1 MATAK
6 DIIVKPIKS
15 SIANDF
21 VKANHYSGKVA
32 QNSQLHLGV
41 FLEDRL
47 HGVMQF
53 GPSLDKR
60 KIQGLVSGTLWHE
73 FLELN
78 RMAFDD
84 VLPRNSE
91 SRALAI
97 AWCLL
102 RKHAPQVK
110 WVVSFADGTQCGDG
124 TIYWA
129 AGFVL
134 TAIKENNQL
143 IELPMAHEL
152 NPAKLIERGC
162 SEKDVKV
169 LRDWLKSLTNEDG
182 RVGQHAHNAKFI
194 PFSGQANVDKPPRPQ
209 CHVMS
214 IQGGTRPS
222 SLLQE
227 VKDIMRKVSKGATTS
242 LLFDLMGGVPLAGF
256 QLRYIYFIDPAY
268 RARLTVP
275 ELPYSEI
282 EKRGASMYKGQR
294 ITRGTGETDNA
305 AETNPQTGGASP
317 TVPLL
322 ESLKS

>member
-1 MATAK
+1 MTTAK

-15 SIANDF
+15 ADAIPF
-21 VKANHYSGKVA
+21 VKAHHYSGKVT

-41 FLEDRL
+41 FLNDRL

-60 KIQGLVSGTLWHE
+60 KIQGLVSGTQWHE

-91 SRALAI
+91 SRALSV
-97 AWCLL
+97 AWRLL

-124 TIYWA
+124 TIYRA

-134 TAIKENNQL
+134 TGIKENKSIL
-143 IELPMAHEL
+143 EMPDGSIVADKTL
-152 NPAKLIERGC
+152 NNSNYKLKGESAGFWKR
-162 SEKDVKV
+162 
-169 LRDWLKSLTNEDG
+169 
-182 RVGQHAHNAKFI
+182 
-194 PFSGQANVDKPPRPQ
+194 
-209 CHVMS
+209 
-214 IQGGTRPS
+214 
-222 SLLQE
+222 
-227 VKDIMRKVSKGATTS
+227 KGATS
-242 LLFDLMGGVPLAGF
+242 LSGF

-268 RARLTVP
+268 RVRLTVP

-282 EKRGASMYKGQR
+282 KARGASMYKGQR
-294 ITRGTGETDNA
+294 PTGGEGETDNA
-305 AETNPQTGGASP
+305 AQTNEQTEGARPIS
-317 TVPLL
+317 PLL
-322 ESLKS
+322 NTSTVI

>member
-6 DIIVKPIKS
+6 DLVIKQIDS
-15 SIANDF
+15 KAGNSF
-21 VKANHYSGKVA
+21 VKSHHYSGKVA

-41 FLEDRL
+41 FLDDKL

-60 KIQGLVSGTLWHE
+60 KIQGLVSGTQWHE

-91 SRALAI
+91 SRALSI
-97 AWCLL
+97 AGRLL

-124 TIYWA
+124 TIYRA

-134 TAIKENNQL
+134 TGIKENNQIWVDL
-143 IELPMAHEL
+143 DGKHYHRI
-152 NPAKLIERGC
+152 
-162 SEKDVKV
+162 
-169 LRDWLKSLTNEDG
+169 SLTNISNPELAGITGGASSMKSFIKDG
-182 RVGQHAHNAKFI
+182 Y
-194 PFSGQANVDKPPRPQ
+194 KPLP
-209 CHVMS
+209 
-214 IQGGTRPS
+214 
-222 SLLQE
+222 
-227 VKDIMRKVSKGATTS
+227 
-242 LLFDLMGGVPLAGF
+242 GF

-282 EKRGASMYKGQR
+282 QARGAKMYKGIR
-294 ITRGTGETDNA
+294 DTGETDNA
-305 AETNPQTGGASP
+305 PQTNVETEGASP
-317 TVPLL
+317 IV
-322 ESLKS
+322 SLTQEVTQ